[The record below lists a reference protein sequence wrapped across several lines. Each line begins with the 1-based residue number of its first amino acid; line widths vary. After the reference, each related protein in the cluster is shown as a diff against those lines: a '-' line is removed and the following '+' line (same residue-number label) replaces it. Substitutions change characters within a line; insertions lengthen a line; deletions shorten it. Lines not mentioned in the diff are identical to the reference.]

1 MDTTAETTVRR
12 DTDVEDLGLG
22 FGLGLGVLEQFCFF
36 LKGKGCVCQV
46 VCFFSLFFSLK
57 PFSLTVVGSTIL
69 LGLSHSLLRTS
80 ELGGSDDLH
89 RLRELG

>member
-36 LKGKGCVCQV
+36 LKGKGCGVRSFA
-46 VCFFSLFFSLK
+46 FFLFSLK
-57 PFSLTVVGSTIL
+57 PFALTVVGSTIL

-89 RLRELG
+89 RLQKLG